1 MALALLGVAG
11 AMSEIFIVCKCTII
25 AIISRF
31 IRVAYLIPLSRCLSK
46 ALPTSTNMDLF
57 IHPSPRRWTQFCIC
71 VHVGYGFGV
80 YTIGEKARSPNLFPG
95 IDC

>member
-1 MALALLGVAG
+1 
-11 AMSEIFIVCKCTII
+11 
-25 AIISRF
+25 
-31 IRVAYLIPLSRCLSK
+31 
-46 ALPTSTNMDLF
+46 MDLF